1 MQLGAV
7 TLQNPIC
14 LAAAAWQLDGPGYER
29 LGAIFTRT
37 VTMEPKP
44 GLYEQGIWQ
53 VADQTLLNA
62 TNMRTENAEI
72 LVQEHLP
79 NLLRYGV
86 PVLVSI
92 TAPGIPGFRKIA
104 RFLKREAGKQIAG
117 VEVYITCTDT
127 AKGAEITP
135 KFVRDATEA
144 VRNELGPEAAI
155 VVKLPPWPDF
165 IRGLALGA
173 QEGGASAVAACN
185 TLKGLHLPEDTSAEP
200 LIGGLSGEA
209 LRPVALRC
217 VYELAHDA
225 RIKLPIFGTGGIF
238 SSNHV
243 TDYLRVGAK
252 AVQIASG
259 EWLEPGLTARLAEE
273 CANDAQGEVQPTHR
287 SNLVGR

>member
-1 MQLGAV
+1 MQLGSL
-7 TLQNPIC
+7 TLKNPVC
-14 LAAAAWQLDGPGYER
+14 VASCPWHLDGSGYEQ

-44 GLYEQGIWQ
+44 GRYEEGIWQ

-72 LVQEHLP
+72 LVSEYLP

-104 RFLKREAGKQIAG
+104 RFLKREVGHLIAG
-117 VEVYITCTDT
+117 VEVYIAAFDS
-127 AKGAEITP
+127 AKGADITP
-135 KFVRDATEA
+135 RFVREATEA
-144 VRNELGPEAAI
+144 VRNELGEDAAV
-155 VVKLPPWPDF
+155 VVKLPPWPEH

-173 QEGGASAVAACN
+173 QEGGASALAATN
-185 TLKGLHLPEDTSAEP
+185 IMKGLHLPDDATAGP
-200 LIGGLSGEA
+200 VIGGLSGEA

-217 VYELAHDA
+217 VYELAHDE
-225 RIKLPIFGTGGIF
+225 RITLPIFGTGGVF
-238 SSNHV
+238 AASHV
-243 TDYLRVGAK
+243 VDYLRVGAS

-259 EWLEPGLTARLAEE
+259 EWLEPGVSARLAAE
-273 CANDAQGEVQPTHR
+273 CANFQPETTLWR
-287 SNLVGR
+287 N